1 MALIIMLVRD
11 ADPVT
16 GGIAGA
22 GDDMP
27 VINSSQGTARTARHA
42 DLTVVRRLATLMK
55 DVQLD
60 CECRSRLD
68 EALARFAALEERRL
82 ACQHLASARRQ
93 RERIEAVL
101 FFLQDLDDLLATESD
116 RSVFLDIALLFED
129 IATTATMGAGSM
141 RQLSMSAAAESDE
154 S

>member
-1 MALIIMLVRD
+1 
-11 ADPVT
+11 
-16 GGIAGA
+16 
-22 GDDMP
+22 MP
-27 VINSSQGTARTARHA
+27 VIISSQGTDRAARHA

-60 CECRSRLD
+60 CGCLARLD
-68 EALARFAALEERRL
+68 EALARFAALEERRV
-82 ACQHLASARRQ
+82 ARHHLASARRQ

-101 FFLQDLDDLLATESD
+101 FFLQDLDDLVATERD

-129 IATTATMGAGSM
+129 IATSATAGADAM
-141 RQLSMSAAAESDE
+141 RQLSIPAANEPDE

>member
-1 MALIIMLVRD
+1 
-11 ADPVT
+11 
-16 GGIAGA
+16 
-22 GDDMP
+22 MP
-27 VINSSQGTARTARHA
+27 VINSSQGTARAARHA

-101 FFLQDLDDLLATESD
+101 FFLQDLDDLVATESD

-129 IATTATMGAGSM
+129 IATTATTGADAM
-141 RQLSMSAAAESDE
+141 RQLSMSAATEPDE

>member
-1 MALIIMLVRD
+1 MCIRD
-11 ADPVT
+11 
-16 GGIAGA
+16 
-22 GDDMP
+22 
-27 VINSSQGTARTARHA
+27 R
-42 DLTVVRRLATLMK
+42 
-55 DVQLD
+55 
-60 CECRSRLD
+60 
-68 EALARFAALEERRL
+68 
-82 ACQHLASARRQ
+82 
-93 RERIEAVL
+93 

>member
-1 MALIIMLVRD
+1 
-11 ADPVT
+11 
-16 GGIAGA
+16 
-22 GDDMP
+22 MP
-27 VINSSQGTARTARHA
+27 VINSLQGTARATRHA
-42 DLTVVRRLATLMK
+42 DLTVVRLLATLMK

-82 ACQHLASARRQ
+82 ACQYLASARRQ

-101 FFLQDLDDLLATESD
+101 FFLQDLDDLVATESD

-129 IATTATMGAGSM
+129 IATTATTGADSM
-141 RQLSMSAAAESDE
+141 RQLSISAATEPDE